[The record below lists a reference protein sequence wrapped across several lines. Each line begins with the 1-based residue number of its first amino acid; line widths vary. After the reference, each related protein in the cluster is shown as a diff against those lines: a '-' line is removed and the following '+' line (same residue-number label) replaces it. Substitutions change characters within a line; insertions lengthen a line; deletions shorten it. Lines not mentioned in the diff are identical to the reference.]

1 MSDPNEEKLNDV
13 RALVSE
19 HFINYAVV
27 VMLEDGSLCYR
38 FSNSRTAKHL
48 FSDAA
53 KDLEEWDSDIEF
65 DAWVDEEVEEDRE
78 E

>member
-1 MSDPNEEKLNDV
+1 MSDPSEEKLNDV

-27 VMLEDGSLCYR
+27 VMLDDGSLCYR

-53 KDLEEWDSDIEF
+53 KDLEDWEADMEF
-65 DAWVDEEVEEDRE
+65 ESWVDEEVEEDRE